1 MAKRLQHRNYVTVAQ
16 SALVFELYISL
27 DSVVVLFSED
37 AILSVVYLSQSQ
49 TGSKVLIQLLVP
61 LCWC

>member
-49 TGSKVLIQLLVP
+49 NGSKVIIQLLVP